1 MTARCIK
8 EDPLNWLEV
17 GREYECTRKAY
28 KMHIAGVG
36 MVVSIDIFNEHF
48 EIVEVKIAEEGGKR

>member
-17 GREYECTRKAY
+17 GKEYECTRKAY

-48 EIVEVKIAEEGGKR
+48 EIIKKGGES